1 MCSNDCFY
9 VHVRRLPETREN
21 KNNKEKQIELWH
33 YWDIP
38 GNQQHLEELV
48 DQFNQSQDKIEVKVS
63 YIPDEDFKKQLA
75 LSMSEEK
82 MPDIAL
88 VDSSDFQ
95 FLHQMKPFADL
106 TDEIGITGVF
116 RKSAGTMFCGW
127 KNLWTAVW
135 SELYGDVL

>member
-1 MCSNDCFY
+1 MCSNDRFH

-21 KNNKEKQIELWH
+21 KNNKKKQIELWH

-82 MPDIAL
+82 CRIL
-88 VDSSDFQ
+88 RWWILRIFNFS
-95 FLHQMKPFADL
+95 
-106 TDEIGITGVF
+106 I
-116 RKSAGTMFCGW
+116 R
-127 KNLWTAVW
+127 
-135 SELYGDVL
+135 